1 MASTSKTLMTLLTAK
16 AHWRLKIASNRSPSL
31 RFSSTT
37 FFNWHCIRRTTSIHM
52 APELCN
58 STSNQRTTLCSSTS
72 ASKKSCRS
80 PRSSGRVPMKNRFA
94 STSTSRMSG
103 MDTFTS
109 SMNILIV
116 CKGWLLKC
124 WRRLRPWRTSSLVF
138 KKSNKSSPTTNSKLS
153 SKTSLKSYKNS
164 VMRFSNLTI
173 LTTKSSKE

>member
-1 MASTSKTLMTLLTAK
+1 MTLLTAK

-72 ASKKSCRS
+72 TSKKSCRS

-103 MDTFTS
+103 MDTFIS
-109 SMNILIV
+109 LMSILIA
-116 CKGWLLKC
+116 CKGWLMRCWKLLK
-124 WRRLRPWRTSSLVF
+124 PWRTSSSTF
-138 KKSNKSSPTTNSKLS
+138 KKMNKSSQTTNSRWNL
-153 SKTSLKSYKNS
+153 KTSLKSYKNS

-173 LTTKSSKE
+173 STTKSLKE